1 MIVSKCS
8 FTCIFN
14 DMYNKWEIFFIQ
26 MHNEISV
33 VVIKV
38 FKKEFW
44 KMKHE
49 VEKKYRSLKKKMGNA
64 S

>member
-1 MIVSKCS
+1 
-8 FTCIFN
+8 
-14 DMYNKWEIFFIQ
+14 

-38 FKKEFW
+38 CKKEFW

-49 VEKKYRSLKKKMGNA
+49 VEKKYRSLKKKWGMRPENKEA
-64 S
+64 